1 MRTHLRLVPLVALL
15 CLAPASSGAVEYT
28 LEVQNLRDAAFR
40 YYVRGP
46 VGQGVGELL
55 LPGLERAIDAGTVS
69 GGSFLYDR
77 DTAPA
82 GPDVARAFD
91 AVPARVVAA
100 SSGEG
105 RGGWTAIR
113 WYGEPGER
121 VVWVIRPATTH
132 WQQASELALGE
143 GEDDLR
149 YFLPY
154 DVTLSPTPARVVAYP
169 LAVLRQSENGSPL
182 WATGLARALDV
193 RSGLAAVVGVNHLA
207 GDWVYLIIDQPTEP
221 TTFKAVVGWARRG
234 PNDRIQEDRALPL
247 RFRR

>member
-1 MRTHLRLVPLVALL
+1 MRTRLPLVPLVALL
-15 CLAPASSGAVEYT
+15 VLAPASSWAVEYT

-46 VGQGVGELL
+46 IGQGVGELL

-69 GGSFLYDR
+69 GGSLLYDR

-91 AVPARVVAA
+91 AVPARVAV
-100 SSGEG
+100 SSREG
-105 RGGWTAIR
+105 PGGWTAIR
-113 WYGEPGER
+113 WSGEPGER

-182 WATGLARALDV
+182 WATSLERAVDV
-193 RSGLAAVVGVNHLA
+193 RSRLAAVVGVNHLG
-207 GDWVYLIIDQPTEP
+207 GDWVYLIIEQPAAP

-234 PNDRIQEDRALPL
+234 PNDRIQEDRARPFRL
-247 RFRR
+247 RR